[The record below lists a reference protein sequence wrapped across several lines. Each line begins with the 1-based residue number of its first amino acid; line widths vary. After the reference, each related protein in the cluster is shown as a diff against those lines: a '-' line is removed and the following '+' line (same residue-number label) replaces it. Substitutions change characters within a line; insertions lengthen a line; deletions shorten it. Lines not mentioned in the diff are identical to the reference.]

1 MDPWPLDVG
10 PRPKSGKSRLNLHG
24 TILKGNSIGLNQKNK
39 LKRARKESL
48 RFEEPRYKLGFNS
61 RIQFASNDTK
71 LVLDSG
77 C

>member
-24 TILKGNSIGLNQKNK
+24 TILKGKSIGLNQKTNK
-39 LKRARKESL
+39 QKRARKESS
-48 RFEEPRYKLGFNS
+48 RFEESRCKLGFNS

-71 LVLDSG
+71 LVLG
-77 C
+77 N